1 MTHTHCNMN
10 ITNVTICVGTFRDSR
25 YGIYFILQMYSY
37 ICVWQVQNL
46 ACKMEACIGTV
57 MWNLP
62 YMFVKTV
69 FYVSLSSQN
78 WVDDHDEV
86 RKASYQETY
95 ERTFGLLT

>member
-1 MTHTHCNMN
+1 
-10 ITNVTICVGTFRDSR
+10 
-25 YGIYFILQMYSY
+25 MYSY

-46 ACKMEACIGTV
+46 ACKMEACIGKRHYA
-57 MWNLP
+57 N
-62 YMFVKTV
+62 MFVKAV